1 MFADQAHVT
10 LVEPLVCSQPSIPS
24 DVVDAQLAEL
34 GYHLDIAELF
44 PASVIDDEEHAMI
57 LGTSYVL

>member
-10 LVEPLVCSQPSIPS
+10 LVEPLVCSQPSIPA
-24 DVVDAQLAEL
+24 DVVEAQLSEL

-44 PASVIDDEEHAMI
+44 PASVIDDDEHASM
-57 LGTSYVL
+57 LGNPDR